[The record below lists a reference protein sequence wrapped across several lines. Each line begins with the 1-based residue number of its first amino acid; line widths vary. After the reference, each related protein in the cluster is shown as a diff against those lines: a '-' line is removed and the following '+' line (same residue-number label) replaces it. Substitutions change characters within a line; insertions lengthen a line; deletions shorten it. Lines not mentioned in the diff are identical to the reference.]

1 MSNAHT
7 TTASALRAVGFND
20 EQDHCDRCG
29 KPELKGTVI
38 LADEDNLEAGRF
50 GTSCAA
56 KIILESTGVKVTVTR
71 SGALST
77 ERNRRDTVMN
87 YLRKASSALAD
98 NDPAIAQ
105 WFIWDMRRD
114 VVAVPHRADELAIVA
129 AVDATGTYT
138 STGVNRTFDEIR
150 AAALIPA

>member
-1 MSNAHT
+1 MSNAT
-7 TTASALRAVGFND
+7 TPALRAIGFND

-38 LADEDNLEAGRF
+38 LADEDNTEAGRY

-56 KIILESTGVKVTVTR
+56 KVIAESTGVKVTVTR
-71 SGALST
+71 NDALRT
-77 ERNRRDTVMN
+77 ERFRREQTMH
-87 YLRKASSALAD
+87 YLRQAAAAMAEG
-98 NDPAIAQ
+98 DPAIAQ

-114 VVAVPHRADELAIVA
+114 AVAVPHRADEVAIVA

-138 STGVNRTFDEIR
+138 STGVNRSFDEIR
-150 AAALIPA
+150 AAYAATA

>member
-1 MSNAHT
+1 MSN
-7 TTASALRAVGFND
+7 TTATPALRAIGFND

-38 LADEDNLEAGRF
+38 LADEDNTEAGRY

-56 KIILESTGVKVTVTR
+56 KIIAESTGVKVTVTR
-71 SGALST
+71 NDALRT

-87 YLRKASSALAD
+87 YLRKASAALAD

-114 VVAVPHRADELAIVA
+114 AVAVPHRADELAIVA

-138 STGVNRTFDEIR
+138 PTGVNRSFDEIR
-150 AAALIPA
+150 AAALILA